1 MTKLKLCGVRLNVK
15 EKKVLLLAGVL
26 VVTAMSLMLVLLKA
40 PQLDSLGNSP
50 AQHESHDRNL
60 KRMELLTEVQ
70 NVADHSLA
78 DPGESKV
85 KSDGRFGVIEEPVL
99 AVSSPSL
106 NHSDAS
112 SRNETFEGTC
122 KEWVS
127 RAPKA
132 PYFLSVVANVRIYEK
147 DKAKLTSK
155 ELKSWLLY
163 LRYIGIEHVYL
174 YDAWMYKNESQLSTL
189 QLFLDEGYITYTNWH
204 SHTPYNTKKTMVAAY
219 QDCIDRHKEESKWQV
234 AIDIDE
240 FPFSPTDTA
249 PGFLQRFVTRFS
261 QQNPKASEISM
272 QNFLYLGKPLDK
284 ELMIERLFRRTPKPS
299 NPLVKPIYK
308 PKNVRAASVHHN
320 HLSNGKTVVA
330 PVQQLRMNHYWGARL
345 QDWGEDTSEILEKTE
360 PDHSIQP
367 IIDAFKDCEGYIRP
381 YLM

>member
-1 MTKLKLCGVRLNVK
+1 MARLKLCGVLLNVK
-15 EKKVLLLAGVL
+15 VFLLAGVL
-26 VVTAMSLMLVLLKA
+26 VVTAVSLVLALFKA
-40 PQLDSLGNSP
+40 PQLDSSTSP
-50 AQHESHDRNL
+50 AQHESHDQGKL
-60 KRMELLTEVQ
+60 KRMELLAEVQ
-70 NVADHSLA
+70 NVAEHHSLA
-78 DPGESKV
+78 DDSRV
-85 KSDGRFGVIEEPVL
+85 KSDGRFEPVL
-99 AVSSPSL
+99 AGLSPNL
-106 NHSDAS
+106 NAS
-112 SRNETFEGTC
+112 SRNETLKWTEKTC

-147 DKAKLTSK
+147 DKARLTSK

-163 LRYIGIEHVYL
+163 LRYIGIEHMYL

-219 QDCIDRHKEESKWQV
+219 QDCIDHYKEESKWQV

-249 PGFLQRFVTRFS
+249 PGFLQRFVERFS
-261 QQNPKASEISM
+261 QQNPRASEISM

-284 ELMIERLFRRTPKPS
+284 ELMIERLFRRTPKRS
-299 NPLVKPIYK
+299 NPLVKPIYN
-308 PKNVRAASVHHN
+308 PKNVRARVHHN
-320 HLSNGKTVVA
+320 ILKAGKVVVA

-345 QDWGEDTSEILEKTE
+345 QDWGEDTPEILGKTE

-367 IIDAFKDCEGYIRP
+367 IIDAFKDCEEYVRP
-381 YLM
+381 YLG